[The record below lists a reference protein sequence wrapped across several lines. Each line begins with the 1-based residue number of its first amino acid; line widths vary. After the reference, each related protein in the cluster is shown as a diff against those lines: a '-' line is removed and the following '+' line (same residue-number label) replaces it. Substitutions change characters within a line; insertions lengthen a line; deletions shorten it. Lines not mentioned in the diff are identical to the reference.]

1 MNLKHSD
8 VLKSMRRT
16 RTISAWFCDGTAGL
30 SSVRNTGWKHL
41 EITEGLFLQLRTD
54 TEDRRRS
61 EFTNDIHVYRWNLHT
76 EEFTVSYFNVS
87 RTFPLLI
94 IAGMDP
100 VFSVEAK
107 RGKNFDPGGGG
118 KHTIF
123 PNFRKSR
130 LKLRIG
136 TWNWERFSRGGG
148 ERQPYFHPWIDKTSW
163 LFWVHSL
170 LTDP

>member
-1 MNLKHSD
+1 MCHLQTLLHILSNWKLKNLKLSN

-16 RTISAWFCDGTAGL
+16 KTISAWFCDGTAGL

-41 EITEGLFLQLRTD
+41 EITEGLFFQRYAQTPRIEEGL
-54 TEDRRRS
+54 
-61 EFTNDIHVYRWNLHT
+61 NVHT

-87 RTFPLLI
+87 HTSPLLI

-118 KHTIF
+118 SIRFFQISEKAAW
-123 PNFRKSR
+123 NWENRR
-130 LKLRIG
+130 LKLR
-136 TWNWERFSRGGG
+136 
-148 ERQPYFHPWIDKTSW
+148 K
-163 LFWVHSL
+163 V
-170 LTDP
+170 